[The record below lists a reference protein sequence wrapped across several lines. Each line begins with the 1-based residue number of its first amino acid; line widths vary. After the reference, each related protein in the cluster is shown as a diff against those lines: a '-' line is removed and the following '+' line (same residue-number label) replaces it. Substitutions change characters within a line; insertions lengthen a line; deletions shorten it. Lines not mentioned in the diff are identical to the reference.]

1 MAVLDPVIG
10 PSTDFL
16 FCLTS
21 KVSHG
26 GTVGSEAVG
35 CDCCRRPVT
44 PQRLLHECESGRFI
58 AGFGDVAL
66 EDFAFVVD
74 GAPKLDHLTVQF
86 DVHLVEMPTPVPNST
101 HGLHP
106 LAADVGRKHRPEP
119 VPPKPDSLMAE
130 VDAALEQQILNVPQR
145 QGEPHVHHH
154 D

>member
-1 MAVLDPVIG
+1 MPEPEHCPLSPPEGQVAVLDPVIG

-58 AGFGDVAL
+58 TGFGDVAL

-74 GAPKLDHLTVQF
+74 GAK
-86 DVHLVEMPTPVPNST
+86 
-101 HGLHP
+101 
-106 LAADVGRKHRPEP
+106 GRPSHRS
-119 VPPKPDSLMAE
+119 V
-130 VDAALEQQILNVPQR
+130 
-145 QGEPHVHHH
+145 
-154 D
+154 